1 MRWRRNRLKGASL
14 RHPRQS
20 LVESRRR
27 VDGLERRLTTAARQI
42 AERRRARLVATVG
55 KLDTIS
61 PLKVLERGYAV
72 ATHEGRAVT
81 DADTLQ
87 AGDRLELRLHR
98 GRRTVE
104 VIE

>member
-1 MRWRRNRLKGASL
+1 M
-14 RHPRQS
+14 
-20 LVESRRR
+20 
-27 VDGLERRLTTAARQI
+27 AA
-42 AERRRARLVATVG
+42 AG
-55 KLDTIS
+55 KLDAIS

-72 ATHEGRAVT
+72 ATHEGRAVI

-87 AGDRLELRLHR
+87 VGDRLELRLHR

>member
-1 MRWRRNRLKGASL
+1 MRRQLSTL
-14 RHPRQS
+14 RCQDLVLCRQRS
-20 LVESRRR
+20 AMM
-27 VDGLERRLTTAARQI
+27 ERRLTTAARQT

-87 AGDRLELRLHR
+87 VGDRLELRLHR